1 MPILNDIPSV
11 GIASFINLET
21 KQHYT
26 LYSTTLPVE
35 AAKVIESLRKGT
47 HSSPELI
54 QAYKDNK
61 PTFKVLESYLDNANP
76 TLVLYG
82 LRASYTEWLKEFD
95 SKGYKDLRPG
105 HKAPTYR
112 ITKKVYSPY
121 DPDMVLPLV
130 YVIAVS
136 KRNNK
141 LVLGVFNTMVDAD
154 NWIKEAFPDSSNAVP
169 QFHDGELSRGYR
181 KHFGERLIKLKKHP
195 KARNRSRNTL

>member
-11 GIASFINLET
+11 GIASLINLES
-21 KQHYT
+21 KEHYT
-26 LYSTTLPVE
+26 LYSTALPIE
-35 AAKVIESLRKGT
+35 LAKLVESLRKGT
-47 HSSPELI
+47 HASPELI

-61 PTFKVLESYLDNANP
+61 LTFKILETYARNADS
-76 TLVLYG
+76 LVLYS
-82 LRASYTEWLKEFD
+82 LRASYTEWLKEFA

-112 ITKKVYSPY
+112 ITKKIYPPY
-121 DPDMVLPLV
+121 DPDLELPLV

-141 LVLGVFNTMVDAD
+141 LVLGGFSTVVEADA
-154 NWIKEAFPDSSNAVP
+154 WIKESFPEPANAVP

-181 KHFGERLIKLKKHP
+181 KDFGERLIKLKRHK
-195 KARNRSRNTL
+195 KARNRVRNTL